1 MSDTSTVAGDPV
13 ARALSWT
20 STRGVEVRS
29 WPPPAPDHAAAL
41 SVARSDEAA
50 DRARPVLYLVEPGT
64 EPPICHDLEDWV
76 RIPIDVGELTARA
89 DRLIAWSQDLGAVFT
104 RIDDD
109 DLLWVG
115 DEMVVLSPLEARLMR
130 TLIESMGMLVLR
142 EDLMAAV
149 WPDGPPSDSR
159 ALDNRVKAV
168 RARIDGLPLC
178 VHTVHGRG
186 LVLEHTAC

>member
-1 MSDTSTVAGDPV
+1 MSDTSLVAGDPI
-13 ARALSWT
+13 ARALSWI

-29 WPPPAPDHAAAL
+29 WPPPTPDGPAELTDVGPPSAT
-41 SVARSDEAA
+41 EPI
-50 DRARPVLYLVEPGT
+50 RPVLYLVEAGM
-64 EPPICHDLEDWV
+64 EPPICGDLEDWV

-89 DRLIAWSQDLGAVFT
+89 DRLIAWARDLGTVST

-142 EDLMAAV
+142 EDLMVAV
-149 WPDGPPSDSR
+149 WPGGPPSDPR

-178 VHTVHGRG
+178 VYTVHGRG
-186 LVLEHTAC
+186 LVLEHTAR